1 MEEKLTGLSPELLI
15 HPGETLQELL
25 EDRGMEQSALSK
37 RTGFSEK
44 HIGQV
49 MAGNAPVTESFARAL
64 EVVFGVEASFW
75 LNLQSNYEMELL
87 HTYQ

>member
-1 MEEKLTGLSPELLI
+1 MTGLSPELLI

-25 EDRGMEQSALSK
+25 EDRGMEQSVLSK

-49 MAGNAPVTESFARAL
+49 MAGNAPITESFARAL
-64 EVVFGVEASFW
+64 ETVFGVEAGFW
-75 LNLQSNYEMELL
+75 LNLQSNYEMEVVNA
-87 HTYQ
+87 YR